1 MEEDYPAF
9 GPSADSGPAKPA
21 ICKTGGVGIAVLDR
35 APRFLPSFLAVLVV
49 SGAIMTAAPSRATV
63 PSQKRFF
70 YSGDG
75 KIKLESKKN
84 GRSFSGRY
92 RNGAQGY
99 DEAALAAIGRLFD
112 VPADAPPSE
121 LSLRLLEYLDF
132 LQDRFRKT
140 AKIIVTS
147 GYRSPEY
154 NSGVRR
160 RGGLA
165 AKASLHQ
172 YGMAA
177 DIEMEG
183 VPARRIWQTV
193 KGFKFGGAGYYH
205 GDTVHIDVGPARSWN
220 ETTSGVGTGISD
232 DNKLVGLVADYDRYR
247 AGDVVTLRFIRM
259 TAFPIGVAPE
269 FALDRLDGP
278 GGVDGTVDFKP
289 SFKVASAAA
298 CPQFEDIDQ
307 MASIRW
313 RLPADLPAGRYAV
326 RARFCGGEWD
336 KMPPT
341 VATPAFEVLRP

>member
-1 MEEDYPAF
+1 MAEDNPAF
-9 GPSADSGPAKPA
+9 GAFENIEPDKLVIA
-21 ICKTGGVGIAVLDR
+21 KTGCDGNMMPNR
-35 APRFLPSFLAVLVV
+35 AARKLPSLLMVLIVAG
-49 SGAIMTAAPSRATV
+49 SIMAAAPLRAV
-63 PSQKRFF
+63 AESPKRFF

-75 KIKLESKKN
+75 QIELVSQKN

-132 LQDRFRKT
+132 LQDRFRKA
-140 AKIIVTS
+140 AKITITS

-154 NSGVRR
+154 NTGVRR

-177 DIEMEG
+177 DIEMAG

-193 KGFKFGGAGYYH
+193 KELKFGGAGYYH
-205 GDTVHIDVGPARSWN
+205 GDTVHIDVGPARSWD

-232 DNKLVGLVADYDRYR
+232 DNKLVGLVADFDRYR

-269 FALDRLDGP
+269 FALDRLDGA
-278 GGVDGTVDFKP
+278 GGAEMAVSFRP
-289 SFKVASAAA
+289 SLKTASAA

-307 MASIRW
+307 MASIQW
-313 RLPADLPAGRYAV
+313 RLPAALPAGRYAV
-326 RARFCGGEWD
+326 RARFCGGEWE
-336 KMPPT
+336 KMPPSVT
-341 VATPAFEVLRP
+341 TPAFEVLRP